1 MFNKKFKNRNGFT
14 LAEVLVT
21 LTILG
26 VIAAILIPAITKTTP
41 NSQKVMFKKAYN
53 ILEQAVDFLINDD
66 ILYPNETGQS
76 GFNYAT
82 DTTGDSTT
90 NNKFCYHLAQKLD
103 VLGAIACPNTTT
115 ATITKFATT
124 AEGIDWYIF
133 PGAATAAGQFPLTGN
148 VYTTRI
154 VVDVNGSKLPNCLSD
169 SNCATIKP
177 VPPDPVHTCGCA
189 APDTFIIG
197 IRFDGKIRAGM
208 SNPTEDTNKTD
219 QKAIDILTE
228 PLKNPQ

>member
-1 MFNKKFKNRNGFT
+1 MFNKNFKKQNGFT

-53 ILEQAVDFLINDD
+53 ILEQAIDSLINDD
-66 ILYPNETGQS
+66 ILYPNETNQS

-82 DTTGDSTT
+82 DDTGDSAGD
-90 NNKFCYHLAQKLD
+90 NKFCYHLAQKLNIS
-103 VLGAIACPNTTT
+103 GAESCPNTTT

-124 AEGIDWYIF
+124 AEGINWYIF
-133 PGAATAAGQFPLTGN
+133 PGAATAAGQFPITGN

-169 SNCATIKP
+169 SNCATVKP
-177 VPPDPVHTCGCA
+177 AGHTCGCA
-189 APDTFIIG
+189 APDTFVIG
-197 IRFDGKIRAGM
+197 VRYDGKIRAGM
-208 SNPTEDTNKTD
+208 SNVTEDAAKTD
-219 QKAIDILTE
+219 QYAINILLE